1 MILSAKQK
9 RDYIF
14 DKKRKKLEET
24 PVREKGIWAT
34 LFRDATRLPKLIL
47 T

>member
-24 PVREKGIWAT
+24 PSSRKGHVDNI
-34 LFRDATRLPKLIL
+34 I
-47 T
+47 